1 MAKSIF
7 YKNGPPFGFRGIFV
21 FCLFLFCFW
30 CSFSSL
36 VKILSANTT
45 WLCKCVILVCSKN
58 CWHERIL
65 KQNLPQKLIISN
77 LSITA
82 QYEKNFLQKFNARK
96 TFDERSIICHNVCLG
111 SFEETLA
118 VSYADFTNILDPRR
132 GKGFLKRSS
141 V

>member
-1 MAKSIF
+1 MTLPLNVV
-7 YKNGPPFGFRGIFV
+7 KNI
-21 FCLFLFCFW
+21 LHFLFFCCVFDVLI
-30 CSFSSL
+30 CSTP
-36 VKILSANTT
+36 VKILSVTT

-65 KQNLPQKLIISN
+65 KQNLPQKLITSK

-96 TFDERSIICHNVCLG
+96 TFDERSIICHNVVFG

-118 VSYADFTNILDPRR
+118 MSYANFSNILDPRKR
-132 GKGFLKRSS
+132 NKFLKRSP

>member
-1 MAKSIF
+1 MTLPLNGV
-7 YKNGPPFGFRGIFV
+7 KNSLHF
-21 FCLFLFCFW
+21 LSFLFCFW
-30 CSFSSL
+30 CSYSAL
-36 VKILSANTT
+36 VKILSVTT

-65 KQNLPQKLIISN
+65 KQNLPQKLITSK

-96 TFDERSIICHNVCLG
+96 AFDERSIICHNVVFG

-118 VSYADFTNILDPRR
+118 MSYANFSNILDPRKR
-132 GKGFLKRSS
+132 NEFLKRSS